1 MTKLLSKK
9 IQITILVAAAVVVAA
24 GIVFALAVALQ
35 PVVPPGIKKQLSI
48 AVLYPKDNTF
58 AIDHSSWKYDKSL
71 GLLTYLVRDKDNNAK
86 ITVSEQSSPPQFSE
100 VPGTLDALTSKLNT
114 YADFDSIDGHAYLT
128 HPKELKGGQS
138 ALMNAK
144 GTLMFAKPDKN
155 LSDSDWHKFFNA
167 IDIVR

>member
-1 MTKLLSKK
+1 MTKLPSKK
-9 IQITILVAAAVVVAA
+9 IQIVILATVIVVA
-24 GIVFALAVALQ
+24 GIVFVFTVVLQ

-48 AVLYPKDNTF
+48 AVLYPKDSAF

-114 YADFDSIDGHAYLT
+114 YADFDSINGHAYLT

-155 LSDSDWHKFFNA
+155 LSDSDWRKFFNA